1 MKKIK
6 LKNIRSYED
15 GEIVFPEGTILLS
28 GDIGAGKTSVLLA
41 IEFALFGLQ
50 PGQRA
55 TALLRH
61 GTNEGSVTLEF
72 EIDGK
77 QVIIER
83 KLKRGKKS
91 ISQENASITIDGQ
104 RRELSVTELKNL
116 VLGLLNYPQEFAR
129 KTNLLYRFTVYTP
142 QEEMKQIIL
151 ENAETRLNTLIH
163 VFGIDKYKRIRENT
177 DLFTSKLRE
186 EIRMLDAM
194 ISDLDEKRRELKER
208 NRELE
213 EARAKSKLLA
223 GDLEK
228 IRRELLEIE
237 NKLREIEKEIEK
249 KRNYEKEIE
258 KFRVAIATKKEQI
271 LMAEQ
276 ERKKLETELKELA
289 HISFDREKVKG
300 LEEMKREKQNV
311 LDAISN
317 RITSLISEINLLK
330 AKNHELDEKKR
341 KILEIEKCPTC
352 LQDLSSGYKETIM
365 INFDNQITGNKKKIE
380 ELEKKLKEM
389 EKRKQDASAELER
402 IARELEQEKINEV
415 RANEKKKKEERLEH
429 LRKNIEVQNKD
440 IEMLNKQIVSLRELV
455 LELSKF
461 DNLYE
466 ETKKRYEEI
475 VTRERKHEIMLAEI
489 NKQAEMLEKEIEL
502 LAREIAR
509 KEGMQEYMIKLKALE
524 QWLSSDFM
532 QLVALTEKSVLAT
545 LRSEFSRLLE
555 KWFTM
560 LVPEGLSI
568 RLDEDFTP
576 IIEQQGYE
584 TDYAHLSGGERTA
597 VALAYRLALNQV
609 INSLMS
615 KIKTRDIVILDEPTD
630 GFSSEQLDKMR
641 NVLEELNVKQLILV
655 SHETKIESFVDHV
668 IKFRKEN
675 GATSVV
681 G

>member
-1 MKKIK
+1 LLKKIK
-6 LKNIRSYED
+6 LKNIRSYES

-83 KLKRGKKS
+83 KLRRGKKS

-116 VLGLLNYPQEFAR
+116 VLRLLSYPQEFAR

-142 QEEMKQIIL
+142 QEEMKQIII

-194 ISDLDEKRRELKER
+194 ISDLDEKRRELNER
-208 NRELE
+208 NKELE
-213 EARAKSKLLA
+213 KAQVRARVLA
-223 GDLEK
+223 EELEK
-228 IRRELLEIE
+228 IRKERDSIE

-249 KRNYEKEIE
+249 KRGYEKEIE
-258 KFRVAIATKKEQI
+258 KFTVAIATKKEQ
-271 LMAEQ
+271 LFVAEQ

-300 LEEMKREKQNV
+300 LEEMKREKENM
-311 LDAISN
+311 LDALSN
-317 RITSLISEINLLK
+317 KITSLISEINLLE
-330 AKNHELDEKKR
+330 AKNRELEEKKN

-352 LQDLSSGYKETIM
+352 LQDLSTGYKESIM
-365 INFDNQITGNKKKIE
+365 ISFDNQLASNKKKIAE
-380 ELEKKLKEM
+380 ARKKLKGVER
-389 EKRKQDASAELER
+389 KKQDLTTELER
-402 IARELEQEKINEV
+402 VARELEQEKINEV
-415 RANEKKKKEERLEH
+415 KATEKRKKEEKLQEVA
-429 LRKNIEVQNKD
+429 KSIEMQNKD
-440 IEMLNKQIVSLRELV
+440 IEMLNKQIISLKELV

-466 ETKKRYEEI
+466 ETKKKYDEVAE
-475 VTRERKHEIMLAEI
+475 RERRHEIMLAEI
-489 NKQAEMLEKEIEL
+489 NKQAEMLKKEIEL

-509 KEGMQEYMIKLKALE
+509 KERMQEYMIGLKALE

-532 QLVALTEKSVLAT
+532 ELVAFTEKSVLAT
-545 LRSEFSRLLE
+545 LRQEFSRLLE

-630 GFSSEQLDKMR
+630 GFSNEQLDKMR
-641 NVLEELNVKQLILV
+641 NVLDELNVKQLILV

-675 GATSVV
+675 GATIVE
-681 G
+681 